1 MANGV
6 PGFPQP
12 YDLNIMETLR
22 RPIMILPRPIMTL
35 PRPATPV
42 PPPTATSL
50 PTAIP
55 VSSTPQPDE
64 TPGVSVPCP
73 LPRDAAATL
82 YFNNVEPTG
91 KTYRLSRLNQQCQ
104 EVSEGTLDPF
114 GRRVIGT
121 FAGFTWI
128 VRDQAGREITRFTV
142 PSGGNHFLDI
152 VG

>member
-1 MANGV
+1 V
-6 PGFPQP
+6 
-12 YDLNIMETLR
+12 
-22 RPIMILPRPIMTL
+22 
-35 PRPATPV
+35 
-42 PPPTATSL
+42 
-50 PTAIP
+50 
-55 VSSTPQPDE
+55 
-64 TPGVSVPCP
+64 
-73 LPRDAAATL
+73 

-128 VRDQAGREITRFTV
+128 VRDQSGREITRFTV
-142 PSGGNHFLDI
+142 PSGGDHFLDI